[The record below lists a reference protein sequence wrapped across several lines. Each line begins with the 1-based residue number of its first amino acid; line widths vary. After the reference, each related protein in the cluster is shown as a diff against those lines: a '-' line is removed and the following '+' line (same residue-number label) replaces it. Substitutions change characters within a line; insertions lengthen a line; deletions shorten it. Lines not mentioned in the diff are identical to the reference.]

1 MVDYKLIGKR
11 LQIHRQNQGLTQEF
25 VAEKAEITTVYL
37 SKIENGHVRPTI
49 DILSTICS
57 IIGCDLGSIFLNTT
71 PASNQYE
78 NEHVIKLFNTCSPKV
93 KTIALELLERLAT
106 L

>member
-11 LQIHRQNQGLTQEF
+11 IQSQRQKQGLTQEF
-25 VAEKAEITTVYL
+25 VAEKADITTVYL

-49 DILSTICS
+49 DILSAICS
-57 IIGCDLGSIFLNTT
+57 IIDCDLGSIFLNIAPT
-71 PASNQYE
+71 SNQYE
-78 NEHVIKLFNTCSPKV
+78 NDRVIRLFNACSPKV
-93 KTIALELLERLAT
+93 KPIALELLERLSM